1 MSNLVEQTKAIFES
15 MTGPSHLSRLAYAL
29 SDHAVS
35 LETTG
40 ASASHAAS
48 AHRLASTAHE
58 LAANENNSPTH
69 RAHANNHYLQADRL
83 SKLG

>member
-1 MSNLVEQTKAIFES
+1 MSNLIEQTKAIFES
-15 MTGPSHLSRLAYAL
+15 MTGPSHLSKLAYAL

-58 LAANENNSPTH
+58 LAARESGSRMH
-69 RAHANNHYLQADRL
+69 DVHASNHYLEAERL
-83 SKLG
+83 RKLG